1 MPKHIFSTI
10 VHWLGA
16 GSEFGSY
23 FGSVQRDNGT
33 GAGPSIEES
42 RRDFRAVYNT
52 RARILG

>member
-1 MPKHIFSTI
+1 MSRHVFSTI

-23 FGSVQRDNGT
+23 FGGVQRDNCT
-33 GAGPSIEES
+33 GGGPSIEES
-42 RRDFRAVYNT
+42 RRDFRAMYNT